1 MLPCGVVLV
10 GMVRFIF
17 YVTLA
22 MGFVFKASAQQD
34 VGPEIPIV
42 LDHAD
47 SLLGSG
53 SMESSLR
60 TFIGNVR
67 FRQGNVTGQC
77 DKVVQDVV
85 RNTVELRG
93 SVVIRQADLTISAP
107 EINYDG
113 ATSTAHAVRGI
124 RLQQAK
130 TVIVSQI
137 GSYAMRSKRA
147 RFLREVHAID
157 DTIRLWCDSLDY
169 DRRRDTMLARGNVH
183 IHDTVQGS
191 WFSGMQARRDASA
204 GSMELVGEA
213 CAWSWSQDT
222 SGVADTTFIRG
233 DTLLSVSQGE
243 ADSPSMTA
251 LGNVLMVRGST
262 ASRSGKLSY
271 NDQSG
276 RILLNESPVVWS
288 DSSILQAT
296 SIEAETSGKRLQRV
310 VGNGKAILLSRS
322 DSLLPVRY
330 DQIGGDQII
339 MSFEAD
345 SSRILRAIG
354 KSVSITYRQE
364 SGQRKGLAKVAAD
377 TIDARIVREALTD
390 VYWLGGVSGENH
402 PERLVHGRESEFQIP
417 GMVIPEGRPSYL
429 PVPRRRSLLR

>member
-1 MLPCGVVLV
+1 MLPCGVVLG
-10 GMVRFIF
+10 GMIRFIF
-17 YVTLA
+17 SVTLVL
-22 MGFVFKASAQQD
+22 GFVFRASAQQD

-42 LDHAD
+42 LEHAD

-53 SMESSLR
+53 SVESSLR

-67 FRQGNVTGQC
+67 FRQGNVTGRC
-77 DKVVQDVV
+77 EKVVQDVL

-137 GSYAMRSKRA
+137 GSYDMRSKRA

-169 DRRRDTMLARGNVH
+169 DRQRDTMLARGNVH

-191 WFSGMQARRDASA
+191 WFSGMRARRDAAA
-204 GSMELVGEA
+204 GIMELVGQA
-213 CAWSWSQDT
+213 RAWSWSQGT
-222 SGVADTTFIRG
+222 PGSADTTFISA
-233 DTLLSVSQGE
+233 DTLLTASQSE
-243 ADSPSMTA
+243 ADSSGMTA
-251 LGNVLMVRGST
+251 LGTVLMVRGST
-262 ASRSGKLSY
+262 ASRSGKLRY
-271 NDQSG
+271 DDQSG
-276 RILLNESPVVWS
+276 RILLELSPVVWS

-296 SIEAETSGKRLQRV
+296 SIEAESSDRHLRRLVGSG
-310 VGNGKAILLSRS
+310 NAILLSRS
-322 DSLLPVRY
+322 DSLIPVRF
-330 DQIGGDQII
+330 DQIGGDKII

-345 SSRILRAIG
+345 SSRTLRAIG
-354 KSVSITYRQE
+354 QSVSITYRQE

-377 TIDARIVREALTD
+377 TIDARIVRDAVTD

-402 PERLVHGRESEFQIP
+402 PERLVRDREGEFQIP
-417 GMVIPEGRPSYL
+417 GMVVPQDRPRYL
-429 PVPRRRSLLR
+429 PVPHRRSLLR